1 MHISKKSSIF
11 AANLEYCIYMA
22 HLYLKNIGPI
32 SIVDVDL
39 QRYNVFIGPQSS
51 GKSTIA
57 KMISLCSW
65 IEKRALTTLSED
77 VFSTDQ
83 EFLDHVE
90 EYHKMHDYFNP
101 SSILEYR
108 SENIHISYTKRK
120 LAVKLLN
127 KTTYKRK
134 KILYIPS
141 DRNLV
146 AMPRLD
152 RLIMETNTNLRSF
165 IFDWFEARGF
175 YDNSHHLTI
184 LDLNM
189 EYYFD
194 KDARKVSQ
202 DRIVHTNGKTYD
214 IALSD
219 ASSGLQSLTPLTLL
233 LNYYSNQY
241 FADYGK
247 TTSYEKEQE
256 LKQLEKKI
264 NLLFPIGSS
273 TSTVSNGVF
282 GTIAEKGSQ
291 FINAIENRYLYDKLT
306 IPSSCDFIIEEPEQ
320 NLFPATQAQLISYLL
335 NICNN
340 QERLHSFTLT
350 THSPYILTQ
359 LNILL
364 FAGLLQHQG
373 KAEMVQ
379 KIVDPLSII
388 EPNAL
393 GVYAV
398 QNDGTIKSIIDEET
412 GMISQN
418 YLDSVSEELSVKF
431 QQLYR
436 LLF

>member
-1 MHISKKSSIF
+1 MKHLH
-11 AANLEYCIYMA
+11 LE
-22 HLYLKNIGPI
+22 NIGPI
-32 SIVDVDL
+32 TLVDIDL
-39 QRYNVFIGPQSS
+39 QRYNIFIGPQSS

-57 KMISLCSW
+57 KMISFCSW

-77 VFSTDQ
+77 VFSNGQ
-83 EFLDHVE
+83 EFIEHVE
-90 EYHKMHDYFNP
+90 DYHKIHDYFNNK
-101 SSILEYR
+101 SVLEYV
-108 SENIHISYTKRK
+108 SPNISIIYQDTK
-120 LAVKLLN
+120 LTVKILD

-152 RLIMETNTNLRSF
+152 RLVVETNTNLRSF
-165 IFDWFEARGF
+165 IFDWFDARGA
-175 YDNSHHLTI
+175 YDKSHHLSI

-189 EYYFD
+189 EYYYD
-194 KDARKVSQ
+194 KDAKTVSQ
-202 DRIVHTNGKTYD
+202 DRIIHTNGQTYD

-219 ASSGLQSLTPLTLL
+219 ASSGLQSITPLTLL

-264 NLLFPIGSS
+264 AELYPYEKRDNELPLETKS
-273 TSTVSNGVF
+273 TESGIRF
-282 GTIAEKGSQ
+282 AEMASHSAQ
-291 FINAIENRYLYDKLT
+291 SFIEITESHRRHELYDNLT
-306 IPSSCDFIIEEPEQ
+306 IPSSSNFIIEEPEQ

-335 NICNN
+335 QTCN
-340 QERLHSFTLT
+340 EGGKPHELTLT

-364 FAGLLQHQG
+364 FAGILSKKG
-373 KAEMVQ
+373 KPKQVAEMVNTHSLIQ
-379 KIVDPLSII
+379 PEEI
-388 EPNAL
+388 

-398 QNDGTIKSIIDEET
+398 QENGTIESVLNEQT

-418 YLDSVSEELSVKF
+418 YLDSISEDLSLTF
-431 QQLYR
+431 QKLYR
-436 LLF
+436 LMF